1 MTARVLVL
9 NAGSSS
15 LKYRLLDGESGA
27 AEASGSVERIGEDS
41 GTLTHSV
48 DGRDHTEERPIA
60 DFEDALRSALDAF
73 DRHGPAIDRDTL
85 AAVGHRV
92 VHGGDLFAE
101 PVVVDDRL
109 LDTVEDL
116 VPLAPLHNPANLE
129 GLRVARRL
137 FPDVPQVAVFDTAFH
152 QTMPEH
158 AYTYAVPLG
167 WRDEHRIR
175 RYGFHGTSFAFVSR
189 RAAELLDRPVEDT
202 NLVVLHLGN
211 GASAAAIRGGESVD
225 TSMGL
230 TPLEGLVMGTRSGDL
245 DPAIHGHL
253 HRELGWSLD
262 EIDRALYRE
271 SGLLGLSGVNDFRQL
286 MQRMTSGDPAA
297 RLAFDVYAYR
307 VRKYVGAYYA
317 ALGELHA
324 VVFTGGVGQH
334 SAVLRAAALDG
345 LSRLGIVL
353 DAQRN
358 EARSSDARL
367 VSADGSDVA
376 VLVVPTDEEW
386 EPAPLRSVVEVRAQ
400 LASNPRP
407 PLVEEVAPRPSRDP
421 TMRRVSTMSR

>member
-1 MTARVLVL
+1 MTDRVLVL

-15 LKYRLLDGESGA
+15 LKYRLLDGVTGV
-27 AEASGSVERIGEDS
+27 AEATGSVERIGEDS

-48 DGRDHTEERPIA
+48 GGQDHTEERHVA

-73 DRHGPAIDRDTL
+73 DRHGPAIDRDDL

-101 PVVVDDRL
+101 PVVVDDHL

-129 GLRVARRL
+129 GLRVALRL

-158 AYTYAVPLG
+158 AYTYAVPVA
-167 WRDEHRIR
+167 WREKHRIR
-175 RYGFHGTSFAFVSR
+175 RYGFHGTSYAFVSR
-189 RAAELLDRPVEDT
+189 RAADLLGRPVEDT

-211 GASAAAIRGGESVD
+211 GASAAAIRGGRSVD

-253 HRELGWSLD
+253 HRELGWSLE

-271 SGLLGLSGVNDFRQL
+271 SGLLGLAGANDFREVTE
-286 MQRMTSGDPAA
+286 RRAAGDEAA
-297 RLAFDVYAYR
+297 SLAFDVYAYR

-334 SAVLRAAALDG
+334 SAVLRTAALDG

-367 VSADGSDVA
+367 VSAHGSAVA

-386 EPAPLRSVVEVRAQ
+386 EIARQALEVVRG
-400 LASNPRP
+400 S
-407 PLVEEVAPRPSRDP
+407 
-421 TMRRVSTMSR
+421 

>member
-15 LKYRLLDGESGA
+15 LKYRLLDAESGV
-27 AEASGSVERIGEDS
+27 AEASGSVERIGEES
-41 GTLTHSV
+41 GTLK
-48 DGRDHTEERPIA
+48 HTVEGQEHAQERRVA
-60 DFEDALRSALDAF
+60 DFEDALRSSLGAF
-73 DRHGPAIDRDTL
+73 DRHGPPIDRDTL

-101 PVVVDDRL
+101 PVLVDERL
-109 LDTVEDL
+109 LGTIEDL

-129 GLRVARRL
+129 GLRVARQL

-152 QTMPEH
+152 HTMPAH
-158 AYTYAVPLG
+158 AYTYAVPAA
-167 WRDEHRIR
+167 WREEHGIR
-175 RYGFHGTSFAFVSR
+175 RYGFHGTSYAFVSR
-189 RAAELLDRPVEDT
+189 RAAELLGRAVENT

-211 GASAAAIRGGESVD
+211 GASAAAIRGGRSVD

-253 HRELGWSLD
+253 HRELGLSL
-262 EIDRALYRE
+262 EEVDRALYRE
-271 SGLLGLSGVNDFRQL
+271 SGLLGLSGVNDFREL
-286 MQRMTSGDPAA
+286 EQRRAA
-297 RLAFDVYAYR
+297 EDADAELAFDVYAYR

-324 VVFTGGVGQH
+324 VVLTGGVGQH
-334 SAVLRAAALDG
+334 SPQLRTAALSG
-345 LSRLGIVL
+345 LERLGIVL
-353 DAQRN
+353 DPARN
-358 EARSSDARL
+358 EAEARHART

-386 EPAPLRSVVEVRAQ
+386 EIARQALAVVRSATER
-400 LASNPRP
+400 R
-407 PLVEEVAPRPSRDP
+407 RD
-421 TMRRVSTMSR
+421 

>member
-1 MTARVLVL
+1 MTRRVLVL

-15 LKYRLLDGESGA
+15 LKYRLLDGGTGV
-27 AEASGSVERIGEDS
+27 AEASGTVERIGEDT

-48 DGRDHTEERPIA
+48 GGQDHTEERRVT

-73 DRHGPAIDRDTL
+73 ERHGPAIDRDHL

-92 VHGGDLFAE
+92 VHGGDLFAD
-101 PVVVDDRL
+101 PVVVDDHL
-109 LDTVEDL
+109 LATVEDL

-152 QTMPEH
+152 QSMPEH
-158 AYTYAVPLG
+158 AYTYAVPLA
-167 WRDEHRIR
+167 WREEHRIR
-175 RYGFHGTSFAFVSR
+175 RYGFHGTSYAFVSR
-189 RAAELLDRPVEDT
+189 RAAELLDRPVEET

-211 GASAAAIRGGESVD
+211 GASAAAIRGGHSVD

-253 HRELGWSLD
+253 HREVGWSLD

-271 SGLLGLSGVNDFRQL
+271 SGLRGLSGVNDFREL
-286 MQRMTSGDPAA
+286 TRRMGAGDETA

-324 VVFTGGVGQH
+324 VVFTGGIGQH
-334 SAVLRAAALDG
+334 SPDLRAAALAG
-345 LSRLGIVL
+345 LDRLGIVL
-353 DAQRN
+353 DPARNDARTN
-358 EARSSDARL
+358 EARA
-367 VSADGSDVA
+367 VSAEDSEVA

-386 EPAPLRSVVEVRAQ
+386 EIARQALAVVHG
-400 LASNPRP
+400 S
-407 PLVEEVAPRPSRDP
+407 D
-421 TMRRVSTMSR
+421 

>member
-1 MTARVLVL
+1 MTDRVLVL

-15 LKYRLLDGESGA
+15 LKYRLLDGVTGV
-27 AEASGSVERIGEDS
+27 AEATGSVERIGEDS

-48 DGRDHTEERPIA
+48 GGQDHTEERRVA

-73 DRHGPAIDRDTL
+73 DRHGPAIDRDDL
-85 AAVGHRV
+85 AAVAHRV

-101 PVVVDDRL
+101 PVVVDDHL

-129 GLRVARRL
+129 GLRVALRL

-158 AYTYAVPLG
+158 AYTYAVPVA
-167 WRDEHRIR
+167 WREKHRIR
-175 RYGFHGTSFAFVSR
+175 RYGFHGTSYAFVSR

-211 GASAAAIRGGESVD
+211 GASAAAIRGGRSVD

-253 HRELGWSLD
+253 HRELGWSLE

-271 SGLLGLSGVNDFRQL
+271 SGLLGLAGANDFREVT
-286 MQRMTSGDPAA
+286 QRRAAGDEAA
-297 RLAFDVYAYR
+297 TLAFDVYAYR

-317 ALGELHA
+317 ALGELDA

-345 LSRLGIVL
+345 LSRLGIVM

-358 EARSSDARL
+358 EARSFDARF

-386 EPAPLRSVVEVRAQ
+386 EIARQALEVVRGAQ
-400 LASNPRP
+400 
-407 PLVEEVAPRPSRDP
+407 
-421 TMRRVSTMSR
+421 

>member
-1 MTARVLVL
+1 MTDRVLVL

-15 LKYRLLDGESGA
+15 LKYRLLDGVTGV
-27 AEASGSVERIGEDS
+27 AEATGSVERIGEDS

-48 DGRDHTEERPIA
+48 GGQDHTEERHVA

-73 DRHGPAIDRDTL
+73 DRHGPAIDRDDL

-92 VHGGDLFAE
+92 GHGGDLFAE
-101 PVVVDDRL
+101 PVVVDDHL

-129 GLRVARRL
+129 GLRVALRL

-158 AYTYAVPLG
+158 AYTYAVPVA
-167 WRDEHRIR
+167 WREKHRIR
-175 RYGFHGTSFAFVSR
+175 RYGFHGTSYAFVSR
-189 RAAELLDRPVEDT
+189 RAADLLGRPVEDT

-211 GASAAAIRGGESVD
+211 GASAAAIRGGRSVD

-253 HRELGWSLD
+253 HRELGWSLE

-271 SGLLGLSGVNDFRQL
+271 SGLLGLAGANDFREVTE
-286 MQRMTSGDPAA
+286 RRAAGDEAA
-297 RLAFDVYAYR
+297 SLAFDVYAYR

-386 EPAPLRSVVEVRAQ
+386 EIARQALEVVRS
-400 LASNPRP
+400 S
-407 PLVEEVAPRPSRDP
+407 
-421 TMRRVSTMSR
+421 